1 MTADSAQVDADLR
14 DRLLQALSAAPDGLS
29 LPRLAKRLGVRM
41 SVLLRTLAWLG
52 DDMIGTQRGAGLV
65 RVEQRGE
72 LQVAV
77 LASATATATA
87 KESTLDS

>member
-1 MTADSAQVDADLR
+1 MTADGAQIDADLR
-14 DRLLQALSAAPDGLS
+14 DRLLQALSAAPDGHA

-77 LASATATATA
+77 LASAIPTA
-87 KESTLDS
+87 STLDS